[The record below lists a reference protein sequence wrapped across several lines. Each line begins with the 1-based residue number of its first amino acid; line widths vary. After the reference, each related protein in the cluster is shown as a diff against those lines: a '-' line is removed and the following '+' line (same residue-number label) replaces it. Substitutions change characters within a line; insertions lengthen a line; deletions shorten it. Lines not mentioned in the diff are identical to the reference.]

1 MQMCGTCTG
10 ICVASNYAAIKA
22 AFPEL
27 AITVY
32 KNLCACVTPES
43 HAAAITTMQMQQAVI
58 K

>member
-1 MQMCGTCTG
+1 MCGTCTG

-32 KNLCACVTPES
+32 KDLCACVTPES
-43 HAAAITTMQMQQAVI
+43 HEAAITTMQMQQAVI